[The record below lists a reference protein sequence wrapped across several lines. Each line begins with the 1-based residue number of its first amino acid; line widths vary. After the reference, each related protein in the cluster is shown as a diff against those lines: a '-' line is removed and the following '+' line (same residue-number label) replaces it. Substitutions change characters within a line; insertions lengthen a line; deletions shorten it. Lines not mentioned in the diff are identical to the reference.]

1 MKNYFRDI
9 NKYYIDDVLVTLE
22 IIKTVKFKD
31 KLYDR
36 IFIINVE
43 YGIDCMRS
51 IVFDA
56 NNIVSKVDELIEQI
70 KKRSINN
77 EKNKSI

>member
-31 KLYDR
+31 KLYDG

-43 YGIDCMRS
+43 YGVNCIRS
-51 IVFDA
+51 IVFDV
-56 NNIVSKVDELIEQI
+56 NKIVIKVDELIEQI
-70 KKRSINN
+70 KRGV
-77 EKNKSI
+77 